1 MNDKPRTGILTALA
15 VAPIVALCCLG
26 PVVLGSA
33 VLGGIAGWLAGLGAF
48 EIAGAAL
55 VVAIVLLLGIF
66 VYRRRA
72 ASKGASS
79 PPESLRR
86 FPADA
91 TGVRQ

>member
-15 VAPIVALCCLG
+15 VVPIVMLCCLG

-33 VLGGIAGWLAGLGAF
+33 VLGGIAGWLASPGAF
-48 EIAGAAL
+48 EIVGAAL
-55 VVAIVLLLGIF
+55 LVAIVLLLGVF

-79 PPESLRR
+79 APASLRR
-86 FPADA
+86 FSTDA
-91 TGVRQ
+91 TGVKK

>member
-15 VAPIVALCCLG
+15 IAPIVALCCLG

-33 VLGGIAGWLAGLGAF
+33 VLGGIAGWLASLGAF

-55 VVAIVLLLGIF
+55 VVVIVLPLGSF
-66 VYRRRA
+66 VYGRRA
-72 ASKGASS
+72 LPKGGKQRCGEL
-79 PPESLRR
+79 ES
-86 FPADA
+86 FQTDA